1 VLSSFVSIQMIL
13 NVYKNSNM
21 CKQMYKNA
29 TFYKSNIAGK
39 SREHDVCH
47 QTYVSSGVEF
57 IHGSDKLY
65 TCDVCNMTCSDASAL
80 SIHKQLHTGV
90 KWCRSHQRM

>member
-1 VLSSFVSIQMIL
+1 MNCTNKAVLPIEL
-13 NVYKNSNM
+13 THETHT
-21 CKQMYKNA
+21 A
-29 TFYKSNIAGK
+29 DKSH
-39 SREHDVCH
+39 EVCR
-47 QTYVSSGVEF
+47 QTYVSSCVEF

-90 KWCRSHQRM
+90 KSFSRDLSQTV